1 MKRPIFLKLF
11 LGFLTVIII
20 GSLLSIIFSFKAIRD
35 YYFQSTTDTMVERN
49 RPLQE
54 EVVHL
59 LAEHR
64 ERELTS
70 LVKKYGAL
78 NRTRITII
86 DPEGTV
92 LADSVVDPATMY
104 NHRTRLEI
112 AEALQGRIGRSVRF
126 SPDLKEEMIYI
137 ALPVRS
143 AGAVVGV
150 IRYSLKSEEIS
161 RLLRT
166 VRARIILVSVLVA
179 AFSLIISFI
188 FSHLLSQPIRKLQQ
202 AAQKVAGGDFTVR
215 VPISGNDELKDLA
228 AGFNQM
234 TARIK
239 DSFSEISR
247 KQEEL
252 QGIISSI
259 SEVLFLLDSEGRV
272 LLCNES
278 AKRITGL
285 EKIIGKYYWELLR
298 SSFLHDMLKRKG
310 AVHVSEEIPL
320 NGRVY
325 QCNASSL
332 PSGDAT
338 VLILHDITDMK
349 QMEQIKQDLVVNV
362 SHELNTPLTAIKG
375 FTETLI
381 EEADEHQLQYLVII
395 KRHTVRLINIVKD
408 LLTLS
413 ELEEKGS
420 VLHRE
425 TVNLRALIENLT
437 VIFEPRILAK
447 DLVLTVDIPA
457 TLTLAAD
464 PFWLEQ
470 LFTNLID
477 NAIKYT
483 EKGEITIAAEQ
494 THDGCRISIKDT
506 GIGISKEHLGRIF
519 ERFYVVDKSRSRSVG
534 GTGLGLA
541 IVKHIVALHH
551 GEIDVESTPYL
562 GTTFTIT
569 LPGRM
574 SEKFNSP
581 DPL

>member
-1 MKRPIFLKLF
+1 
-11 LGFLTVIII
+11 
-20 GSLLSIIFSFKAIRD
+20 
-35 YYFQSTTDTMVERN
+35 
-49 RPLQE
+49 
-54 EVVHL
+54 
-59 LAEHR
+59 
-64 ERELTS
+64 
-70 LVKKYGAL
+70 
-78 NRTRITII
+78 
-86 DPEGTV
+86 
-92 LADSVVDPATMY
+92 MY
-104 NHRTRLEI
+104 NHRNRPEVAAALE
-112 AEALQGRIGRSVRF
+112 GKIGRSVRY
-126 SPDLKEEMIYI
+126 SPDLKVEMIYI
-137 ALPVRS
+137 ALPIRT
-143 AGAVVGV
+143 GDKIIGV
-150 IRYSLKSEEIS
+150 IRYSLKSEAIS

-188 FSHLLSQPIRKLQQ
+188 FSLLLARPIRELQQ

-234 TARIK
+234 TARLK

-259 SEVLFLLDSEGRV
+259 SEGLFLLDNEGRV

-285 EKIIGKYYWELLR
+285 DKIIGKYYWELLR
-298 SSFLHDMLKRKG
+298 FPFLHDLLKRKG

-325 QCNASSL
+325 QCNTSSL

-338 VLILHDITDMK
+338 VLILHDITEMK
-349 QMEQIKQDLVVNV
+349 RIERVKRDLVVNV

-375 FTETLI
+375 FTETLT
-381 EEADEHQLQYLVII
+381 EEADERHREYLAII
-395 KRHTVRLINIVKD
+395 RRHTDRLINIVKD
-408 LLTLS
+408 LLVLS
-413 ELEEKGS
+413 EIEEKDAA
-420 VLHRE
+420 LHIE
-425 TVNLRALIENLT
+425 SMDIKALIENLS
-437 VIFEPRILAK
+437 VIFEPRMRAK
-447 DLVLTVDIPA
+447 GLTFRIDIPKHII
-457 TLTLAAD
+457 LQAD
-464 PFWLEQ
+464 PFRLEQ

-483 EKGEITIAAEQ
+483 EKGEITIAVEQ
-494 THDGCRISIKDT
+494 TPGGCRISIKDT

-541 IVKHIVALHH
+541 IAKHIVALHH

-574 SEKFNSP
+574 S
-581 DPL
+581 

>member
-1 MKRPIFLKLF
+1 MKRPIFIKILF
-11 LGFLTVIII
+11 GFLLIII
-20 GSLLSIIFSFKAIRD
+20 LGATLTIIFSYEAIRA
-35 YYFQSTTDTMVERN
+35 YYIQSTTDTMESRN
-49 RPLQE
+49 RPLHDE
-54 EVVHL
+54 AAKL
-59 LAEHR
+59 LLEHR
-64 ERELTS
+64 LSELAP
-70 LVKKYGAL
+70 LVRKYSEI
-78 NRTRITII
+78 NQTRITII
-86 DPEGTV
+86 DAEGGV
-92 LADSVVDPATMY
+92 LADSVIDPSTMY
-104 NHRTRLEI
+104 NHRNRPEVAAALE
-112 AEALQGRIGRSVRF
+112 GKIGRSVRY
-126 SPDLKEEMIYI
+126 SPDLKVEMIYI
-137 ALPVRS
+137 ALPIRT
-143 AGAVVGV
+143 GDKIIGV

-161 RLLRT
+161 LLLRT

-188 FSHLLSQPIRKLQQ
+188 FSLLLARPIRELQQ

-228 AGFNQM
+228 VGFNQM
-234 TARIK
+234 TARLK

-259 SEVLFLLDSEGRV
+259 SEGLFLLDSEGRI

-285 EKIIGKYYWELLR
+285 DKIIGKYYWELLR
-298 SSFLHDMLKRKG
+298 SSFLHDLLKRKG
-310 AVHVSEEIPL
+310 TVHVSEEIPL

-338 VLILHDITDMK
+338 VLILHDITEMK
-349 QMEQIKQDLVVNV
+349 RIERVKRDLVVNV

-375 FTETLI
+375 FTETLT
-381 EEADEHQLQYLVII
+381 EEVDERHREYLAII
-395 KRHTVRLINIVKD
+395 RRHTDRLINIVKD
-408 LLTLS
+408 LLVLS
-413 ELEEKGS
+413 EIEEKEAA
-420 VLHRE
+420 LHIE
-425 TVNLRALIENLT
+425 SMDIKALIENLS
-437 VIFEPRILAK
+437 VIFEPRMREK
-447 DLVLTVDIPA
+447 GLTFRIDIPKHII
-457 TLTLAAD
+457 LQAD
-464 PFWLEQ
+464 QFRLEQ

-494 THDGCRISIKDT
+494 TPDGCRINIKDT

-541 IVKHIVALHH
+541 IAKHIVALHH

-569 LPGRM
+569 LPGRT
-574 SEKFNSP
+574 S
-581 DPL
+581 